1 MSWWT
6 INSLEILVFF
16 FRPMIWCKLL
26 FKILIFKQSSRNYT
40 LMLMHPIDF
49 QMQDPWAVVEWTG
62 FLKIHFDGTDYAND
76 SQVDSG
82 YILKKKSTINPQFV
96 SLSSGHLHDPVDI
109 HPRIF
114 DPCRR
119 WATLSNIPIQTF
131 FFLAFF
137 FLQLEIIRG
146 GFKTCSWRIRIS
158 LIDHTF

>member
-82 YILKKKSTINPQFV
+82 YILKKEINDQSSICFPVVRTSTWSSWYPPPNIRSLQTLGYIIQYSNP
-96 SLSSGHLHDPVDI
+96 
-109 HPRIF
+109 
-114 DPCRR
+114 
-119 WATLSNIPIQTF
+119 NYF
-131 FFLAFF
+131 FFCIFF
-137 FLQLEIIRG
+137 SSDG
-146 GFKTCSWRIRIS
+146 NNPWRI
-158 LIDHTF
+158 